1 MRRPNSGATPSR
13 MPTGWSTSKCSA
25 ARRARCSAPVPRL
38 RSRFGLGVAAKAVA
52 NSRVGA
58 MHASRPYR
66 VNDYLEARVPS
77 FRYLVRELI
86 PRAVLL
92 SVTFKWLMPLV
103 GLFHFSGGLTAA
115 LGFGVAFTA
124 LFSLFGAYIM
134 PSAPVQAF
142 LNIAIVL
149 LVPLVA
155 LLAAA
160 LVAPGLF
167 AMNWLYGPFVG
178 SIILNLVCAVTHD
191 YASGVKHRCPAPVCG
206 SEK

>member
-1 MRRPNSGATPSR
+1 M
-13 MPTGWSTSKCSA
+13 
-25 ARRARCSAPVPRL
+25 
-38 RSRFGLGVAAKAVA
+38 
-52 NSRVGA
+52 
-58 MHASRPYR
+58 
-66 VNDYLEARVPS
+66 PS

-134 PSAPVQAF
+134 PSAPVQAFLARYAHRWWYAF

-206 SEK
+206 SEKSCSKSSCSGRE